1 MKKFLKYE
9 MDNYLK
15 GRTFESKNEMPLMLV
30 ENQQYIHYNKGSVV
44 MYALKDYLG
53 EATLNTAIKAYLDK
67 TKFSGPPY
75 TNSTEFVDYIKRA
88 TPDSLQ
94 YLVTDM
100 FEKITLNENYVK
112 KLDYKKI
119 NDKEYKVSLTVG
131 CAKFYADSTGNLT
144 KAKVNDYVDIG
155 IFSTEKVK
163 NKDVEKPLLFTRVKM
178 DAPEK
183 HLNLQLPKTHICW
196 H

>member
-1 MKKFLKYE
+1 
-9 MDNYLK
+9 
-15 GRTFESKNEMPLMLV
+15 
-30 ENQQYIHYNKGSVV
+30 
-44 MYALKDYLG
+44 MYALKDYIG
-53 EATLNTAIKAYLDK
+53 EATLNNAIKAYLNK

-75 TNSTEFVDYIKRA
+75 TNSTEFVDYIKKA

-155 IFSTEKVK
+155 IFSTEKIK

-183 HLNLQLPKTHICW
+183 TFEFIVAEKPVSAGIDPYLKLIDRTPKNNSCKFGETPAKPNLDLKGTDFSILVGDK
-196 H
+196 